1 MLGGGGGRGVRR
13 YLFFPGVQR
22 LFWQLGRTLVAIA
35 VVEKWP
41 GWVERRVNIWSIR
54 RDEKKVAVVE

>member
-1 MLGGGGGRGVRR
+1 MVVLLGGWWGGGGRGVIR

-22 LFWQLGRTLVAIA
+22 LIWQLGRTLVAIA

-41 GWVERRVNIWSIR
+41 AGLKE
-54 RDEKKVAVVE
+54 E